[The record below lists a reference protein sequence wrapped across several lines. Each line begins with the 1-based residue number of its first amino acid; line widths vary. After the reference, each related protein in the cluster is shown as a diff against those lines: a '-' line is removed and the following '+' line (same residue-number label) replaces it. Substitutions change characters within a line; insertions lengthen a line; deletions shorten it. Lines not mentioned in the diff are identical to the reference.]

1 MTTIGDLLARATEL
15 APVSPSPRLDVEVLL
30 CHCLGCDRSRLFA
43 RPEQAV
49 EADALRSFEALLARR
64 RQGEP
69 IAHLTGERE
78 FWSLALKV
86 TPDTL
91 IPRPDTELLVE
102 AALARWPAARARVLD
117 LGTGTGA
124 IALALAAERPGW
136 TLVAVDSNPGA
147 VALARENAARHG
159 LGRVRIRVSDWFQAV
174 EGPFDLIVANPPYIA
189 AHDHHLGQGDVHF
202 EPASALVSGDGGLD
216 DLAHIIGAGMDHLA
230 SAGLLMV
237 EHGADQGDAVRRL
250 FTETGYRG
258 VETLRDL
265 AGLERVTLGIY

>member
-15 APVSPSPRLDVEVLL
+15 APVSSSPRLDVEVLL

-49 EADALRSFEALLARR
+49 DADALRSFETLLARR
-64 RQGEP
+64 RHGEP

-102 AALARWPAARARVLD
+102 TALARWPADRARVLD

-124 IALALAAERPGW
+124 IALALATERPGW
-136 TLVAVDSNPGA
+136 TLVAVDSSPAA

-159 LGRVRIRVSDWFQAV
+159 LDRVRIMASDWFEAV
-174 EGPFDLIVANPPYIA
+174 QGPFDLIVANPPYIA
-189 AHDHHLGQGDVHF
+189 AHDHHLGEGDVRF
-202 EPASALVSGDGGLD
+202 EPASALVAGNGGLD
-216 DLAHIIGAGMDHLA
+216 DLTRIIGAAVNHLTP
-230 SAGLLMV
+230 AGLLMV
-237 EHGADQGDAVRRL
+237 EHGADQGQAVRRL
-250 FTETGYRG
+250 FAGAGYQR

-265 AGLERVTLGIY
+265 SGLERVTLGVY